1 MVTASCVRTTE
12 APDPDGSGAF
22 FLYGISPYGTDRSEQ
37 RVPSLAPR
45 RPPLLAR
52 ALGQAVARIYLRRPE
67 LAEAIAIRYRSLR
80 AVVVGLGNEL
90 AYRLGL
96 PRAAGVL
103 SLNLELANACNL
115 RCTFCPTGNGLM
127 RRPPGLMRE
136 RTFRRALAGAGPLE
150 FALLFQWGEPLLH
163 PRFLELALAARAH
176 GARTLVTTNG
186 TLLDERRVASLLDAG
201 IERVTLSVDG
211 DAATHEAVRGVPLAR
226 TEEGLERLLAA
237 REARRSS
244 MAVDVSMVVSPET
257 EQASAAF
264 RARYTGRVDRVQSI
278 PLLTRGERRTRC
290 REPWRGGL
298 VVLRDGAVTVCCVD
312 HDGALTV
319 GHVDRDRLADLWNGP
334 ALRALRARHVSGEL
348 PALCAGCTEYP
359 SDAAAP
365 RFSRPEETSRRAPH
379 LEQPPHA
386 VFAARPAGAPHADP
400 APRPAGAPHVDPAP
414 RLEGVAHVDPAPRL
428 EPADA
433 REPVAQRRGVSA

>member
-1 MVTASCVRTTE
+1 M
-12 APDPDGSGAF
+12 
-22 FLYGISPYGTDRSEQ
+22 
-37 RVPSLAPR
+37 PSLAPR
-45 RPPLLAR
+45 HPSCRQPPLLAR
-52 ALGQAVARIYLRRPE
+52 AFGQVVARVYLRRPG

-96 PRAAGVL
+96 TRAAGVL

-115 RCTFCPTGNGLM
+115 RCTFCPTGNGRM
-127 RRPPGLMRE
+127 QRPPGLMRE
-136 RTFRRALAGAGPLE
+136 ETFRRALAGAGPLE

-186 TLLDERRVASLLDAG
+186 TLLDARRVAALLEAG
-201 IERVTLSVDG
+201 VERVTLSVDG

-237 REARRSS
+237 REARRSP

-257 EQASAAF
+257 EQAAAAF

-298 VVLRDGAVTVCCVD
+298 VVLRDGVVTVCCVD
-312 HDGALTV
+312 HDGALAV
-319 GHVDRDRLADLWNGP
+319 GHVERDRLADLWNGP
-334 ALRALRARHVSGEL
+334 AMRALRARHVSGDL

-365 RFSRPEETSRRAPH
+365 RFSRPEEASRRAPH
-379 LEQPPHA
+379 LQAPAPAGQPAPLEQPAHLDHA
-386 VFAARPAGAPHADP
+386 ALPEPA
-400 APRPAGAPHVDPAP
+400 APR
-414 RLEGVAHVDPAPRL
+414 
-428 EPADA
+428 
-433 REPVAQRRGVSA
+433 REVHA